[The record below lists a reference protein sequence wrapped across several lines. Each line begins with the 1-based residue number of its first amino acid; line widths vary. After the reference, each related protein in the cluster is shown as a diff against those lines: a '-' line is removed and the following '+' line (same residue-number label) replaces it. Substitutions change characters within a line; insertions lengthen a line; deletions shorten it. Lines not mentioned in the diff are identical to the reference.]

1 MTSFVSRAGSRFLS
15 GFTLRESLVVGLCA
29 VFIVLAAL
37 LLHIP
42 GLLPGHKLLGVAF
55 FLLLGRGCLRHPLAA
70 TAIGLLA
77 GLIAL
82 YPGMGR
88 GNPLHVLQYA
98 SAGAVADLLYLFVP
112 AMPASRPLGVLAGA
126 LMGATWLPL
135 AYLFDR
141 LVGMDSGIA
150 AQHAVLRVSS
160 VIFWGALA
168 GWLAPTVVRR
178 LRASGLWPAGPSGPA
193 QGSR

>member
-42 GLLPGHKLLGVAF
+42 GLLRATSPGRSVFTAAWARL
-55 FLLLGRGCLRHPLAA
+55 LRHPLAA

-88 GNPLHVLQYA
+88 GQPPACAPIRQC
-98 SAGAVADLLYLFVP
+98 GAVADLQYLFVP
-112 AMPASRPLGVLAGA
+112 AMPASRPLASLAGA
-126 LMGATWLPL
+126 LMGETWLPL

-141 LVGMDSGIA
+141 LVGHGF
-150 AQHAVLRVSS
+150 R
-160 VIFWGALA
+160 ALPHSTHVCF
-168 GWLAPTVVRR
+168 GY
-178 LRASGLWPAGPSGPA
+178 RA
-193 QGSR
+193 